1 MKTLYIECNMGASGD
16 MLMSALLEL
25 LPDSDSFAD
34 RLNKLNIPGV
44 KFYKT
49 KSVKCGITGTH
60 IEVSVN
66 GEAEGEH
73 NHEHHRRGH
82 EHHCH
87 TGLREIEHIIGH
99 LDVSDNVK
107 KNAVSVYRLI
117 AEAEGHAHGCEISEI
132 HFHEVGTM
140 DAVADVVGVCMLFEE
155 IGADKIIASPVN
167 TGSGTVKCAHGIL
180 PVPAPATAYILR
192 GVPVYSNEI
201 KSELCTP
208 TGAALI
214 KHFSMEFGA
223 MPVMKILKTGYG
235 MGNKDFDTA
244 NCVRVMIGEIQ
255 DMADTVTE
263 LCCNVDDMTGEA
275 VGFAVNLL
283 FEAGALDVFTS
294 PVYMKKNRPGIMLT
308 CMCRAD
314 KKDEML
320 NIILK
325 HTSTIG
331 VREYISN
338 RYTLSRTYK
347 TAHTSYGDVRV
358 KKSSGWGVTKIKAEH
373 DDLEKIARENNIA
386 VSDIKIEY

>member
-25 LPDSDSFAD
+25 LPDSDSFVD

-82 EHHCH
+82 ERHCH

-117 AEAEGHAHGCEISEI
+117 ADAEGHAHGCEISEI

-214 KHFSMEFGA
+214 KHFAMEFGA
-223 MPVMKILKTGYG
+223 MPVMRILKTGYG